1 MIPKQDNIIHEKV
14 KYILDCNNVKQP
26 YNINDIID
34 ATYEYINNKD
44 KYVSKLET
52 KIKEAQN
59 SIANKIMKILA
70 MEGSKKLTND
80 KKTIYEYILSQ
91 FSETNRMDDT
101 NEKYETLL
109 NIDKQL
115 HNFLT
120 TL

>member
-1 MIPKQDNIIHEKV
+1 M
-14 KYILDCNNVKQP
+14 
-26 YNINDIID
+26 
-34 ATYEYINNKD
+34 A
-44 KYVSKLET
+44 
-52 KIKEAQN
+52 
-59 SIANKIMKILA
+59 
-70 MEGSKKLTND
+70 KLTND

-109 NIDKQL
+109 NIDEQF

>member
-1 MIPKQDNIIHEKV
+1 MIPKQDNIVYDKV
-14 KYILDCNNVKQP
+14 KYILECNKIKQP
-26 YNINDIID
+26 YDINDIID
-34 ATYEYINNKD
+34 ATYEYIYNKD

-52 KIKEAQN
+52 KIKEIQN
-59 SIANKIMKILA
+59 DIANKIMKILA
-70 MEGSKKLTND
+70 MEDSKKLTND

-91 FSETNRMDDT
+91 FSETNRMNDT

-109 NIDKQL
+109 NIDEQF